1 MSLITQPERFSEE
14 AWELLLAGQAQAQAQ
29 AWQHRQMDVEHLL
42 LALLETPAGEAW
54 RRRLRLNPAHLL
66 PRLDEFCGDQPTEDS
81 DALYLGPD
89 LDQLLNDADR
99 LAHRWGSSSIDMA
112 HLLLALAEDERIGA
126 ALLADQNLSPPEI
139 MRRLRLQPVPPTS
152 MNRQSTADGR
162 QPPLIPNCWNPRPAR
177 PFPCALPISSRT
189 STGCVGS
196 WPGGRALTW

>member
-14 AWELLLAGQAQAQAQ
+14 AWELLLAAQAQAQ

-42 LALLETPAGEAW
+42 LALLETPAGETW
-54 RRRLRLNPAHLL
+54 QRRLRLNPAHML

-126 ALLADQNLSPPEI
+126 ALLEDQKLSPPEI
-139 MRRLRLQPVPPTS
+139 MRRLRLQPVPP
-152 MNRQSTADGR
+152 A
-162 QPPLIPNCWNPRPAR
+162 A
-177 PFPCALPISSRT
+177 
-189 STGCVGS
+189 
-196 WPGGRALTW
+196 